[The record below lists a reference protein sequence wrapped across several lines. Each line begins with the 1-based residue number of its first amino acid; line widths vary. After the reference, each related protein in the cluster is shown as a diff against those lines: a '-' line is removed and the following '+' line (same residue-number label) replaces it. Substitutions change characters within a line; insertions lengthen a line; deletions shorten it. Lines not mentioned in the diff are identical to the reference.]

1 MFHMNWNPYF
11 LYLLQLFKNI
21 GIDMFIQIPTSLRK
35 LLLLHVDGLISGAN
49 DLNDAKIVTEKWK
62 QRLSESSFD
71 LRKFK
76 WNSCLFIF
84 IYVWSVWF
92 NYSRY
97 YFLQKLYQDVS
108 SKKIISAELFCDS
121 IKNAEKKF

>member
-1 MFHMNWNPYF
+1 
-11 LYLLQLFKNI
+11 
-21 GIDMFIQIPTSLRK
+21 MFIQIPTSLRK

-84 IYVWSVWF
+84 IYV
-92 NYSRY
+92 
-97 YFLQKLYQDVS
+97 
-108 SKKIISAELFCDS
+108 
-121 IKNAEKKF
+121 